1 MDSNLE
7 MLVECEHC
15 GNSIELLGTKEAV
28 KYLPKSVHFGSLN
41 RYAVQKKIPA
51 LYTDGGYHFRKID
64 LINFTPPQGRKRVK
78 TNDTTATS

>member
-15 GNSIELLGTKEAV
+15 GHETQLVGTKAAV
-28 KYLPKSVHFGSLN
+28 KYLPKTVHFGSLN
-41 RYAVQKKIPA
+41 RYALQKKIPA
-51 LYTDGGYHFRKID
+51 LYTDGGYHFWKIA
-64 LINFTPPQGRKRVK
+64 LINFTPPQGRKREK